1 MSLLALVAWTTVVL
15 ALSLLALPLAAALFP
30 EHPDRGAAFAPTLA
44 VGVLTLAGYW
54 IGHLTFGPL
63 APLSGVLVLATGS
76 VLAWRRGH
84 RIDRTDIAPLALP
97 ALVFAAAFAGLLTV
111 RYLDPAAGPAA
122 GEKFLDFGLLAVL
135 QRTTVL
141 PPEDVWFAGEPV
153 RYYYGGPLA
162 VTLLSD
168 LAGGPPRFAY
178 NLGLATFYAMLA
190 TAVYGLAAA
199 VADDHADHDP
209 GFGGPTPRIVGL
221 TAVFLVAVGG
231 RIATPI
237 RLVVG
242 QLPRDFAREHL
253 GWAVAGIRMEPTE
266 AFATLGT
273 PADWSYWFGRYV
285 VPDALHVYPSWA
297 FLNGDLHAHLLATP
311 FLVLAAA
318 TAIAGARD
326 ESPRRRFVLLVGV
339 LPATAGLLGLVSTW
353 SLPTA
358 VGLGGLALALAP
370 SHPLRGTRATGSM
383 LATRARAELSRL
395 LVAGLA
401 TALVGV
407 LAVAWAHPFLLYQR
421 PEAGGVGFMPDGASL
436 APLLLAHGLFLA
448 IFAWGFRSFQRT
460 RPSASWTTRIAI
472 VLLAVTFVWAAWHY
486 EVEALLLFV
495 PVVVLGWYARRHGAS
510 DAATLAVAGAGIL
523 LVAEFAYAEVWP
535 HDPNA
540 PRWNTIYKISMQA
553 FVLWGTAAGVV
564 LGRKLATIRDHV
576 VDHRVERRHVG
587 AGLVAALLL
596 VSAATFPALAL
607 GEHVN
612 SVADY
617 SENSLSAT
625 EHVENYHPDEAEALR
640 WLRDEVSGTPTVVT
654 APGEPMY
661 TWVSAP
667 SSLTGVPAVVGW
679 RHEAGYRGEQAYQAR
694 VAHTETIY
702 EGNSRA
708 AALYMDFHDVDYVY
722 VGPVEKERYDIR
734 RFTGRPGV
742 SVAHQSGNVTIYAID
757 ADAACEA
764 TNLTCPDG

>member
-30 EHPDRGAAFAPTLA
+30 AHPDRGAAFAPTLA
-44 VGVLTLAGYW
+44 VGVLTLTGYW
-54 IGHLTFGPL
+54 VGHLTFGPL
-63 APLSGVLVLATGS
+63 APLSGMLVLAVGS

-84 RIDRTDIAPLALP
+84 RVERDGLAALTLP
-97 ALVFAAAFAGLLTV
+97 VLVFTVAFAGLLAV

-141 PPEDVWFAGEPV
+141 PPEDMWFAGEPV

-162 VTLLSD
+162 VTFLSD
-168 LAGGPPRFAY
+168 LAGVPPRYAY

-190 TAVYGLAAA
+190 TAVYGLGTAIASA
-199 VADDHADHDP
+199 HADHGSRFAGLDP
-209 GFGGPTPRIVGL
+209 RYAGL
-221 TAVFLVAVGG
+221 TAAFLVAVGG

-237 RLVVG
+237 RMVAG
-242 QLPRDFAREHL
+242 QLPRDFALEHL
-253 GWAVAGIRMEPTE
+253 GWVVAGIRKEPAE
-266 AFATLGT
+266 AFALLGN
-273 PADWSYWFGRYV
+273 PADWSYWLGRYV

-318 TAIAGARD
+318 TALAATQAA
-326 ESPRRRFVLLVGV
+326 SPRRRFVLLAGV
-339 LPATAGLLGLVSTW
+339 LPATAGLLGLISTW

-358 VGLGGLALALAP
+358 AGLAGLALALAP
-370 SHPLRGTRATGSM
+370 RHPLHGTRTAGSSL
-383 LATRARAELSRL
+383 LATRTRAELSRL
-395 LVAGLA
+395 LAAGVA

-407 LAVAWAHPFLLYQR
+407 LAVAWAHPFLLFQR
-421 PEAGGVGFMPDGASL
+421 PEAGGVGFMPDGATL

-448 IFAWGFRSFQRT
+448 IFAWGFRSFWRT
-460 RPSASWTTRIAI
+460 RPSTSWPTRIGLL
-472 VLLAVTFVWAAWHY
+472 VLAVAFVWGARHY

-495 PVVVLGWYARRHGAS
+495 PVVVLGWYARRRGAS

-564 LGRKLATIRDHV
+564 LGGKIATLRRRVADHS
-576 VDHRVERRHVG
+576 VERRHVG
-587 AGLVAALLL
+587 TGLVAVLLL
-596 VSAATFPALAL
+596 VSAATFPAMAL

-617 SENSLSAT
+617 SENTLDAT
-625 EHVENYHPDEAEALR
+625 RYVDTYHPDEADALR
-640 WLRDEVSGTPTVVT
+640 WLRDDVSGTPTIVT

-667 SSLTGVPAVVGW
+667 SSLTGVPTLVGW

-694 VAHTETIY
+694 VAHTGTIY
-702 EGNSRA
+702 EGNWRA
-708 AALYMDFHDVDYVY
+708 AALYLDYHDVDYVY
-722 VGPVEKERYDIR
+722 VGPVERERYDVR
-734 RFTGRPGV
+734 RF
-742 SVAHQSGNVTIYAID
+742 
-757 ADAACEA
+757 
-764 TNLTCPDG
+764 DGQVVERTPLA